1 MTVYGLDAALAAAL
15 DYISAHPQAR
25 IAVDGRCAAGKSTF
39 AARLAQETGAA
50 VFHMD
55 DFFLRPEQRTPARYA
70 EPGGNVDRERFAQE
84 VLEPL
89 RQGRDVIYRPFC
101 CASLTLGSERTVAYR
116 PLTVVEG
123 TYALHPALR
132 DVYDLKIMITAD
144 PSTQLRRLE
153 KRSPA
158 FLQAF
163 REKWIPLEEQYFS
176 ACAVEACCAL
186 VADTS
191 DSSCAH
197 Q

>member
-101 CASLTLGSERTVAYR
+101 CASLTLGPERTVAYR

-132 DVYDLKIMITAD
+132 DVYDLKIMLTAD

-163 REKWIPLEEQYFS
+163 REKWIPLEE
-176 ACAVEACCAL
+176 
-186 VADTS
+186 
-191 DSSCAH
+191 
-197 Q
+197 